1 MVKRY
6 NHSNTLSDDL
16 ELLTQLCAIDS
27 KTDNTINVQ
36 AVLRLVERKLQDL
49 SFDVQF
55 VASSEDPNQ
64 RLLYAKRSGH
74 KNAPHFAFISHADT
88 VFAASECQIKEGWLW
103 GSGVADN
110 KGGIVCALR
119 TIAQLDDLQSEN
131 HIMSPHLHFICSCSE
146 ETGSLGFH
154 EFFQQI
160 GSICDYVFGFEPATG
175 AGDFISERNGN
186 RWYEVE
192 IEGIGSHAGR
202 FGEPSLNAAHEAAFK
217 TVQWL
222 SVVDE
227 SQKMKLNIGSV
238 VGGDGHF
245 NVVCSKVKLKID
257 MRFPSQQ
264 IRDQLHNHFLKVLHH
279 SYTKCAVTE
288 KPTVSSYEIKDDCPA
303 MAKSKN
309 TKILDQLVHF
319 IGQVEDRSCRHSHS
333 GGAADINYFSHA
345 DNICVDGLGP
355 VAVGMHTKQERVEIQ
370 SLATR
375 PYALAL
381 LMNDILKNVF
391 LRGAIDEREFIKSD
405 TMEV

>member
-1 MVKRY
+1 MVKRN

-27 KTDNTINVQ
+27 KTDNTLNVQ
-36 AVLRLVERKLQDL
+36 AVLKLVERKLQDL
-49 SFDVQF
+49 GFDVQF
-55 VASSEDPNQ
+55 IVSSEDPNQ

-88 VFAASECQIKEGWLW
+88 VFAASECQMKEGWLW

-175 AGDFISERNGN
+175 AG
-186 RWYEVE
+186 
-192 IEGIGSHAGR
+192 
-202 FGEPSLNAAHEAAFK
+202 
-217 TVQWL
+217 
-222 SVVDE
+222 
-227 SQKMKLNIGSV
+227 
-238 VGGDGHF
+238 HF
-245 NVVCSKVKLKID
+245 NVVCSKVKLKLD

-264 IRDQLHNHFLKVLHH
+264 IRDQLHKHFLEVLQN
-279 SYTKCAVTE
+279 SYTKCAVTS
-288 KPTVSSYEIKDDCPA
+288 KQCVSRYEIKDDCPA

-309 TKILDQLVHF
+309 TKILDQLVHL
-319 IGQVEDRSCRHSHS
+319 IGQVEDRPCRHSHS
-333 GGAADINYFSHA
+333 GGAADINYFSHG

-355 VAVGMHTKQERVEIQ
+355 VAVGMHTKQERLEIQ